1 MPETFLLSTRQTGI
15 APGLFAYD
23 FHMMNWLWGSMLLLG
38 LIACMMSGNAEGA
51 MEAMLAG
58 AGEAVTLSLS
68 LAGAYMLWMGLMNV
82 AKEAGLIDALARAVQ
97 KPLALLFPNAPG
109 AVAPI
114 TLNLAAN
121 FFGMGS
127 AATPFGLAAMKE
139 LRAAADR
146 EGVPEGTASDD
157 MCMFLSLNSSAV
169 ELLPTSVLALRAAA
183 GAADV
188 YCVVLPTFIASLF
201 AFASAVVLCKL
212 FCRRR
217 PPGLQART
225 GRLARRKAG
234 QRA

>member
-1 MPETFLLSTRQTGI
+1 
-15 APGLFAYD
+15 
-23 FHMMNWLWGSMLLLG
+23 MLLLG
-38 LIACMMSGNAEGA
+38 LIACMASGNAEGA
-51 MEAMLAG
+51 MEAMLTG

-139 LRAAADR
+139 LRAAADQ
-146 EGVPEGTASDD
+146 EGVPDGTASDD

>member
-1 MPETFLLSTRQTGI
+1 
-15 APGLFAYD
+15 
-23 FHMMNWLWGSMLLLG
+23 MLLLG
-38 LIACMMSGNAEGA
+38 LIACMVSGNAEGA
-51 MEAMLAG
+51 MDAMLAG

-82 AKEAGLIDALARAVQ
+82 AKEAGLIDALARAVR
-97 KPLALLFPNAPG
+97 KPLALLFPRSPG
-109 AVAPI
+109 AVAPV

-146 EGVPEGTASDD
+146 DGVPEGMASDD

-183 GAADV
+183 GSTDV
-188 YCVVLPTFIASLF
+188 YCVVLPTFLASLL
-201 AFASAVVLCKL
+201 AFASAIALCRF
-212 FCRRR
+212 FCRVW
-217 PPGLQART
+217 PLSGKARAV
-225 GRLARRKAG
+225 RHARRKARG
-234 QRA
+234 RA

>member
-1 MPETFLLSTRQTGI
+1 
-15 APGLFAYD
+15 
-23 FHMMNWLWGSMLLLG
+23 MMNWLWGIMLLVG
-38 LIACMMSGNAEGA
+38 LIACMVSGNAEGA
-51 MEAMLAG
+51 MDAMLAG

-82 AKEAGLIDALARAVQ
+82 AKEAGLIDALARAVR
-97 KPLALLFPNAPG
+97 KPLALLFPRSPG
-109 AVAPI
+109 AVAPV

-146 EGVPEGTASDD
+146 DGVPEGMASDD

-183 GAADV
+183 GSTDV
-188 YCVVLPTFIASLF
+188 YCVVLPTFLASLL
-201 AFASAVVLCKL
+201 AFASAIALCRF
-212 FCRRR
+212 FCRVW
-217 PPGLQART
+217 PPSGKARAV
-225 GRLARRKAG
+225 RHARRKARG
-234 QRA
+234 RA

>member
-1 MPETFLLSTRQTGI
+1 
-15 APGLFAYD
+15 
-23 FHMMNWLWGSMLLLG
+23 MMNWLWGIMLLLG
-38 LIACMMSGNAEGA
+38 LIACMVSGNAEGA
-51 MEAMLAG
+51 MDAMLAG

-82 AKEAGLIDALARAVQ
+82 AKEAGLIDALARAVR
-97 KPLALLFPNAPG
+97 KPLALLFPRSPG
-109 AVAPI
+109 AVAPV

-146 EGVPEGTASDD
+146 DGVPEGTASDD

-183 GAADV
+183 GSTDV
-188 YCVVLPTFIASLF
+188 YCVVLPTFLASLL
-201 AFASAVVLCKL
+201 AFASAIALCRF
-212 FCRRR
+212 FCRVW
-217 PPGLQART
+217 PPSGKARAV
-225 GRLARRKAG
+225 RHARRKARG
-234 QRA
+234 RA

>member
-1 MPETFLLSTRQTGI
+1 
-15 APGLFAYD
+15 
-23 FHMMNWLWGSMLLLG
+23 MLLLG
-38 LIACMMSGNAEGA
+38 LIACMVSGNAEGA
-51 MEAMLAG
+51 MDAMLAG

-82 AKEAGLIDALARAVQ
+82 AKEAGLIDALARAVR
-97 KPLALLFPNAPG
+97 KPLALLFPRSSD
-109 AVAPI
+109 AVAPV

-146 EGVPEGTASDD
+146 DGVPEGTASDD

-183 GAADV
+183 GSTDV
-188 YCVVLPTFIASLF
+188 YCVVLPTFLASLL
-201 AFASAVVLCKL
+201 AFASAIALCRF
-212 FCRRR
+212 FCRVW
-217 PPGLQART
+217 PLSGKARAV
-225 GRLARRKAG
+225 RHARRKARG
-234 QRA
+234 RA

>member
-1 MPETFLLSTRQTGI
+1 
-15 APGLFAYD
+15 
-23 FHMMNWLWGSMLLLG
+23 MLLLG
-38 LIACMMSGNAEGA
+38 LIACMVSGNAEGA
-51 MEAMLAG
+51 MDAMLAG

-82 AKEAGLIDALARAVQ
+82 AKEAGLIDALARAVR
-97 KPLALLFPNAPG
+97 KPLALLFPRSPG
-109 AVAPI
+109 AVAPV

-146 EGVPEGTASDD
+146 DGVPEGTASDD

-183 GAADV
+183 GSTDV
-188 YCVVLPTFIASLF
+188 YCVVLPTFLASLL
-201 AFASAVVLCKL
+201 AFASAIALCRF
-212 FCRRR
+212 FCRVW
-217 PPGLQART
+217 PPSGKARAV
-225 GRLARRKAG
+225 RHARRKARG
-234 QRA
+234 RA

>member
-1 MPETFLLSTRQTGI
+1 
-15 APGLFAYD
+15 
-23 FHMMNWLWGSMLLLG
+23 MMNWLWGIMLLLG
-38 LIACMMSGNAEGA
+38 LIACMVSGNAEGA
-51 MEAMLAG
+51 MDAMLAG

-82 AKEAGLIDALARAVQ
+82 AKEAGLIDALARAVR
-97 KPLALLFPNAPG
+97 KPLALLFPRSPD
-109 AVAPI
+109 AVAPV

-146 EGVPEGTASDD
+146 DGVPEGTASDD

-183 GAADV
+183 GSTDV
-188 YCVVLPTFIASLF
+188 YCVVLPTFLASLL
-201 AFASAVVLCKL
+201 AFASAIALCRF
-212 FCRRR
+212 FCRVW
-217 PPGLQART
+217 PPSGKARAVRHARCKAR
-225 GRLARRKAG
+225 GRA
-234 QRA
+234 

>member
-1 MPETFLLSTRQTGI
+1 
-15 APGLFAYD
+15 
-23 FHMMNWLWGSMLLLG
+23 MMNWLWGIMLLLG
-38 LIACMMSGNAEGA
+38 LIACMVSGNAEGA
-51 MEAMLAG
+51 MDAMLAG

-82 AKEAGLIDALARAVQ
+82 AKEAGLIDALARAVR
-97 KPLALLFPNAPG
+97 KPLALLFPRSPG
-109 AVAPI
+109 AVAPV

-146 EGVPEGTASDD
+146 DGVPEGMASDD

-183 GAADV
+183 GSTDV
-188 YCVVLPTFIASLF
+188 YCVVLPTFLASLL
-201 AFASAVVLCKL
+201 AFASAIALCRF
-212 FCRRR
+212 FCRVW
-217 PPGLQART
+217 PPSGKARAV
-225 GRLARRKAG
+225 RHARRKARG
-234 QRA
+234 RA

>member
-1 MPETFLLSTRQTGI
+1 
-15 APGLFAYD
+15 
-23 FHMMNWLWGSMLLLG
+23 MLLLG
-38 LIACMMSGNAEGA
+38 LIACMVSGNAEGA
-51 MEAMLAG
+51 MDAMLAG

-82 AKEAGLIDALARAVQ
+82 AKEAGLIDALARAVR
-97 KPLALLFPNAPG
+97 KPLALLFPRSPG
-109 AVAPI
+109 AVAPV

-146 EGVPEGTASDD
+146 DGVPEGMASDD

-183 GAADV
+183 GSTDV
-188 YCVVLPTFIASLF
+188 YCVVLPTFLASLL
-201 AFASAVVLCKL
+201 AFASAIALCRF
-212 FCRRR
+212 FCRVW
-217 PPGLQART
+217 PPSGKARAV
-225 GRLARRKAG
+225 RHARRKARG
-234 QRA
+234 RA

>member
-1 MPETFLLSTRQTGI
+1 
-15 APGLFAYD
+15 
-23 FHMMNWLWGSMLLLG
+23 MLLVG
-38 LIACMMSGNAEGA
+38 LIACMVSGNAEGA
-51 MEAMLAG
+51 MDAMLAG

-82 AKEAGLIDALARAVQ
+82 AKEAGLIDALARAVR
-97 KPLALLFPNAPG
+97 KPLALLFPRSPG
-109 AVAPI
+109 AVAPV

-146 EGVPEGTASDD
+146 DGVPEGMASDD

-183 GAADV
+183 GSTDV
-188 YCVVLPTFIASLF
+188 YCVVLPTFLASLL
-201 AFASAVVLCKL
+201 AFASAIALCRF
-212 FCRRR
+212 FCRVW
-217 PPGLQART
+217 PPSGKARAV
-225 GRLARRKAG
+225 RHARRKARG
-234 QRA
+234 RA

>member
-1 MPETFLLSTRQTGI
+1 
-15 APGLFAYD
+15 
-23 FHMMNWLWGSMLLLG
+23 MLLLG

-139 LRAAADR
+139 LRAAADQ
-146 EGVPEGTASDD
+146 EGVPDGTASDD
-157 MCMFLSLNSSAV
+157 MCMFALLNTASVQLIPSTVIALRTAAGSAEPTAIITPV
-169 ELLPTSVLALRAAA
+169 WITSVIALTAGVAAA
-183 GAADV
+183 
-188 YCVVLPTFIASLF
+188 
-201 AFASAVVLCKL
+201 KL
-212 FCRRR
+212 I
-217 PPGLQART
+217 
-225 GRLARRKAG
+225 RKKKKT
-234 QRA
+234 